1 MRNDSLA
8 DLGFQPFFQ
17 DQIKDESY
25 DVGRIS
31 TAANG
36 IYTIMTES
44 GKIKGIA
51 LGKLHYLAAGPEDLP
66 CVGDWVRF
74 LRTDHGREGIIHHIL
89 ERKSL
94 LSRKRAGEK
103 QEVQVMAANVDF
115 VFLVSAL
122 NRDFNT
128 RRMERYLTLVYESG
142 ASPVIVLTKKDLA
155 EELEE
160 KMTAMEEAAPGVPVI
175 AVNSLT
181 GEGYDQLERFL
192 TRGKTIS
199 LLGSSGAGKS
209 TMINRLLGKAMQK
222 TLETREGD
230 DRGRHTTTHR
240 ELFVLPDGGV
250 MIDTPG
256 MRELQLWSGSDALQA
271 TFSDIEQL
279 AEQCQFRDCKHESE
293 PNCAVK
299 EAIQNGELSNE
310 RLKSY
315 RKLGRELDRLELKE
329 KYGAHRASQMMRI
342 RHFGKR

>member
-1 MRNDSLA
+1 MSNYLLEE
-8 DLGFQPFFQ
+8 LGFQTFFQ
-17 DQIKDESY
+17 DQIKDDSF

-36 IYTIMTES
+36 IYTILSES
-44 GKIKGIA
+44 GKLKGIP
-51 LGKLHYLAAGPEDLP
+51 LGKLYYLAAGPEDLP
-66 CVGDWVRF
+66 CVGDWVLF
-74 LRTDHGREGIIHHIL
+74 QKAKGSSEGIIHQIL

-94 LSRKRAGEK
+94 LVRNRAGEK
-103 QEVQVMAANVDF
+103 QEAQVMAANVDF

-122 NRDFNT
+122 NRDFNP

-142 ASPVIVLTKKDLA
+142 ASPVIVLTKMDLA
-155 EELEE
+155 EDLDEKISSTEE
-160 KMTAMEEAAPGVPVI
+160 VAPGVPVI

-181 GEGYDQLERFL
+181 GDGYEQLLPFI
-192 TRGKTIS
+192 TKGKTIS

-209 TMINRLLGKAMQK
+209 TMINRLFGKKIQK

-256 MRELQLWSGSDALQA
+256 MRELQLWSGNEALQT

-279 AEQCQFRDCKHESE
+279 AEHCQFRDCKHESE

-299 EAIQNGELSNE
+299 AAIQSGELTEE

-315 RKLGRELDRLELKE
+315 RKLGRELERLELKE
-329 KYGAHRASQMMRI
+329 KYGAHRATQIQRL
-342 RHFGKR
+342 RYFGKK